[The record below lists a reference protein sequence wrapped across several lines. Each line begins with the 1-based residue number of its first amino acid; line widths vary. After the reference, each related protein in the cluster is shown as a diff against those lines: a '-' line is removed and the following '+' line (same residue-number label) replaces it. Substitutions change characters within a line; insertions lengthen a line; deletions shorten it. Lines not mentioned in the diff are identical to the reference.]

1 MKILAIDG
9 STKATGIAY
18 YIDDKLQEYQLIT
31 ASSNDFLSKLVQY
44 ASQQWPTIA
53 ASFPGFMFKSFL
65 ITNTLLI
72 VSFFFHLFFFTL

>member
-31 ASSNDFLSKLVQY
+31 ASSNDLIKLIYLLTLSIELIVRLIVALEISLIIK
-44 ASQQWPTIA
+44 
-53 ASFPGFMFKSFL
+53 FL
-65 ITNTLLI
+65 IISL
-72 VSFFFHLFFFTL
+72 